1 MSASKLRI
9 LSRHREH
16 MGVLTSP
23 ADFEL
28 APGASIAVESL
39 VEDPRLSLYCLDHD
53 NQRAIFAALPR
64 EVDPLAAPFLYQAQ
78 FDHAEYLVALPYA
91 EFLTLAQRIATPA
104 KLLCL
109 HNIGRCGST
118 VMSRALNEIE
128 GVLSLSE
135 PDALTAFISLR
146 SLPDAEQREL
156 LRACVAWLARPAIIG
171 DAAQVV
177 IKFRNQA
184 MAVLE
189 RYIEALPEAQ
199 HLFMYRNVID
209 WLASFHRLRARR
221 GDIPTRFSREQIIE
235 QQAAYYQCPAAE
247 IERLAHPSLSS
258 YLGLEG
264 RALGWLYMLE
274 RYLALAE
281 RGAAITAVRYEDL
294 QRGRDA
300 VLLSVLRL
308 LDLPQA
314 ALAAAV
320 GAFESDAQ
328 AGTKLARDNKRGNTV
343 ALPEEMQATVRRLLA
358 LQPVIKRADVVL
370 PGTQRL
376 ELD

>member
-1 MSASKLRI
+1 
-9 LSRHREH
+9 
-16 MGVLTSP
+16 MGVLTSR

-28 APGASIAVESL
+28 APGGSIAVESL

-53 NQRAIFAALPR
+53 NQHAIFTALPR

-91 EFLTLAQRIATPA
+91 EFLTLAKRIAKPP

-118 VMSRALNEIE
+118 VMSSALNEIE

-221 GDIPTRFSREQIIE
+221 GDSPTRFSREQIIE
-235 QQAAYYQCPAAE
+235 QQVAYYQCPAAE

-258 YLGLEG
+258 YLRLEG

-314 ALAAAV
+314 ALAEAA
-320 GAFESDAQ
+320 GAFERDAQ

-343 ALPEEMQATVRRLLA
+343 ALPAEMQATVRRLLA
-358 LQPVIKRADVVL
+358 LQPVIKRADYVL
-370 PGTQRL
+370 PGTLRL
-376 ELD
+376 DTG